1 MWLVTRQD
9 ESHLVLRVWLASWKK
24 APLFSVVFL
33 SEDKWLNFPKINHKN
48 QISEITSGKVAE
60 AICYIHSRFTLPLK
74 ITKTL
79 KFEYIDK
86 NCYKLC
92 D

>member
-60 AICYIHSRFTLPLK
+60 AIYPSPLK
-74 ITKTL
+74 VLEKVVEIR
-79 KFEYIDK
+79 Y
-86 NCYKLC
+86 
-92 D
+92 